1 MKRKLKFFKVK
12 GIFVAIFLIFAT
24 LHIMGTPN
32 YYSVRAYNASPEAI
46 QFLESNM
53 EKVYYDRYGVP
64 TYTVKLE
71 DSNVLHQYLG
81 IQVNFGVTNS
91 DYKNLVMIKE

>member
-1 MKRKLKFFKVK
+1 MKGKLKFLKVK

-24 LHIMGTPN
+24 LHAMGTSN

-46 QFLESNM
+46 QFLKSNM

-64 TYTVKLE
+64 TFVVKL
-71 DSNVLHQYLG
+71 DNSNVLSQFAG
-81 IQVNFGVTNS
+81 ITVNFGVTAS
-91 DYKNLVMIKE
+91 